1 VSRRLALPLAAL
13 AVVAAVALGL
23 LARDVR
29 RWQETV
35 RRDDVRFLVSPLDPG
50 LWTGPGSFSGRGARN
65 LLAID
70 DDLRFRDAERLFVR
84 GHVPVSTFEREK
96 ARLGARGSAAALLD
110 AVSGGDGAA
119 WRRARAAT
127 LLGMLTFE
135 DAQGDAENGAA
146 LVRRALHLFDDAAR
160 EDPRAD
166 DAKFDLELVLT
177 LLREQER
184 KGREPG
190 GDQGDAGGG
199 VGAGVTG
206 IGGGY

>member
-1 VSRRLALPLAAL
+1 VSRRLALPVAALAAL
-13 AVVAAVALGL
+13 VAVALGL
-23 LARDVR
+23 FARDVR
-29 RWQETV
+29 RWQDTV
-35 RRDDVRFLVSPLDPG
+35 RRDDVAFLVQPLDPA
-50 LWTGPGSFSGRGARN
+50 LWHGPDSASGRAARK
-65 LLAID
+65 LLGID

-84 GHVPVSTFEREK
+84 GHVPVTTFEREK

-110 AVSGGDGAA
+110 AVSSGDPSA

-127 LLGMLTFE
+127 LLGLLTFE

-146 LVRRALHLFDDAAR
+146 LVRRAVGLFEDAAR

-166 DAKFDLELVLT
+166 DAKFDLELLLT

-184 KGREPG
+184 QGREPG

-199 VGAGVTG
+199 VGAGVSG